1 MGSGREE
8 LGPELA
14 LKFSTPLHPSAGRGR
29 RILKRE
35 ALCRQLPLR
44 FWRLEAGQNEE
55 VLEVHSGF
63 KEVRSGLKA
72 ALVGLIGCRA
82 GLKAFVEAAG
92 GSTWFLGLWGQVRG
106 RK

>member
-1 MGSGREE
+1 MY
-8 LGPELA
+8 
-14 LKFSTPLHPSAGRGR
+14 FSY
-29 RILKRE
+29 ILKRE

-92 GSTWFLGLWGQVRG
+92 ESAGGGDF
-106 RK
+106 